1 MEWHAGVGEGPV
13 QDPRGGV
20 VTCVD
25 GGVVTC
31 ANGGVVEVGKS
42 GVSFPLT
49 RYPKRVITNNSKL
62 NRGLY
67 NTAGGRWVW
76 GAEPR
81 IKKKSNV
88 SIPPRK

>member
-1 MEWHAGVGEGPV
+1 MKWHAGVGEGPV

-42 GVSFPLT
+42 GVSFPVT
-49 RYPKRVITNNSKL
+49 QYPKRVITNNSKL
-62 NRGLY
+62 NRGMHFC
-67 NTAGGRWVW
+67 
-76 GAEPR
+76 
-81 IKKKSNV
+81 
-88 SIPPRK
+88 